1 MRMNTKDFKIRTIF
15 LYSLSYGAAMPK
27 VMQYTKGSIPY
38 FTGDEDERVFI
49 LQRGVLILTSIDI
62 ETGEPVTEHVKA
74 GEFFGVKSAL
84 GRFPR
89 EETANVL
96 SDSTAVCLTVPEFEK
111 LFISNKAVIM
121 KMLRVFSNQL
131 RQIHQKTEAIL
142 NNVAED
148 QQTGM
153 LNVAKSFFEEEQ
165 FRSCCDVCIKILKR
179 FPKTPYKQE
188 ISELYGNSRMC
199 SEKSRRRAPIDDSV
213 QEASEGVAKQFDLPM
228 FERFAKN
235 YEAGEVIISE
245 FEPGDTFYLILSGAV
260 QLLKCVNGSQK
271 NLDILKSGE
280 FFGEMAILDNSP
292 RSATCM
298 ARTKVKCLEFSKEN
312 FETLIMGNPQLALNL
327 LKLFCKRIY
336 DQKRRF
342 RILVIKDPHARLADV
357 FQMLN
362 EMYPSAKPA
371 EKPHRFDVTI
381 SDIAHWAGLEPDIV
395 RDELNRFVERRK
407 IEIYDTYVIV
417 NNLVDMKRI
426 FETRAGAG
434 LSK

>member
-1 MRMNTKDFKIRTIF
+1 
-15 LYSLSYGAAMPK
+15 MPK
-27 VMQYTKGSIPY
+27 VMNYTKGSIPY
-38 FTGDEDERVFI
+38 LAGDQDERVFI
-49 LQRGVLILTSIDI
+49 LQRGIVILTSIDM
-62 ETGEPVTEHVKA
+62 ETGKSVTEQVKS

-84 GRFPR
+84 GHFPR
-89 EETANVL
+89 EETATVL
-96 SDSTAVCLTVPEFEK
+96 SDSTTVCLTVPEFEK
-111 LFISNKAVIM
+111 VFISNKEIVM

-131 RQIHQKTEAIL
+131 RQVHQKTEAIL
-142 NNVAED
+142 NNIPED

-188 ISELYGNSRMC
+188 ISELYGNARMC
-199 SEKSRRRAPIDDSV
+199 NEKSRMRAPVD
-213 QEASEGVAKQFDLPM
+213 EASQEVAEGIAKQFDLPV

-235 YEAGEVIISE
+235 YEPGEVIISE
-245 FEPGDTFYLILSGAV
+245 FEPGDTFYLILSGTV

-292 RSATCM
+292 RSATCT
-298 ARTKVKCLEFSKEN
+298 AKTKVKCLEFSKEN
-312 FETLIMGNPQLALNL
+312 FETLITGNPQLALNL

-342 RILVIKDPHARLADV
+342 RILVIKDPQARLADV
-357 FQMLN
+357 FLMLN
-362 EMYPSAKPA
+362 EMYPSAMPDD
-371 EKPHRFDVTI
+371 KPHRFNVTI
-381 SDIAHWAGLEPDIV
+381 SDIAHWAGLVPDIV
-395 RDELNRFVERRK
+395 RDEINKFVERRK
-407 IEIYDTYVIV
+407 IEIYDNYVIV

-426 FETRAGAG
+426 FDTRSGEITA
-434 LSK
+434 K